1 MNKAKEKVKVDYNF
15 VKGRSRSKSDD
26 SPEISPK
33 VKRAKLNAEERLR
46 QIKLMQENMESLSSR
61 LSFKQKQLEKER
73 RVSNFK
79 QCDMICKEMIELR
92 KERASVDQ
100 QLAALVKKEAKSS
113 WYLKSAS
120 NKTKK
125 VHGESKKKRCQD
137 NQQSLPSLL
146 RKSSSSSTCS
156 SDHQSD
162 DTIII
167 SDGNMEIEKDSQP
180 STNEEQVKDEW
191 SDEEIFSQ
199 APPEPAVEGSQI
211 I

>member
-1 MNKAKEKVKVDYNF
+1 MVPKEC
-15 VKGRSRSKSDD
+15 
-26 SPEISPK
+26 I
-33 VKRAKLNAEERLR
+33 
-46 QIKLMQENMESLSSR
+46 Q
-61 LSFKQKQLEKER
+61 
-73 RVSNFK
+73 
-79 QCDMICKEMIELR
+79 
-92 KERASVDQ
+92 
-100 QLAALVKKEAKSS
+100 
-113 WYLKSAS
+113 
-120 NKTKK
+120 

-146 RKSSSSSTCS
+146 RKKSSSSSTCS

-167 SDGNMEIEKDSQP
+167 SDGNVEIEKDSQP

-199 APPEPAVEGSQI
+199 APPETAVEGSQI